1 MSKEH
6 TNAIRKAYAKPLI
19 AIEDFTLNQFIAS
32 CTIKTRTDPNW
43 ESKLQTENPLI
54 YTLYQLG
61 QFAEPLGC
69 RIDTDDDMDT
79 ICYHT
84 STSPLFT
91 S

>member
-1 MSKEH
+1 MSNESK
-6 TNAIRKAYAKPLI
+6 NAVRKSYAKPLI
-19 AIEDFTLNQFIAS
+19 AVEDFTLNQFIAS
-32 CTIKTRTDPNW
+32 CSIKTRTDPQW
-43 ESKLQTENPLI
+43 ESKLQTENPFI

-61 QFAEPLGC
+61 QFAEPLNC
-69 RIDTDDDMDT
+69 KIHTDDDMDT